1 MSTIVTMPQKG
12 LTEESAVIA
21 QWYVKAGDTVKVG
34 DLLFATEIGKATFD
48 VESEAEGTVLELF
61 AEAGEDVAIKTPV
74 CVIGT
79 PGESYE
85 RPTAAAAVEEEVA
98 APAAQVVAAAAP
110 VQTAAAAA
118 GGEVFISPRAR
129 AAAERRGIDYTN
141 AVATGAEGRI
151 IERDIDTLAAARP
164 AAAAPVQAAA
174 AAAADEEFTIVPN
187 SGIRKVIA
195 KNMHDSLA
203 NMAQLSMTAY
213 FDATE
218 VLAFRDKVKKQG
230 AELGFANI
238 SVNDMIL
245 YAVSRTL
252 PDHPILNAHYSDKE
266 MKLFKHVHLGIAT
279 DTERGLMV
287 PVLTGGDMKSLN
299 QISLEAKELAAAC
312 RENRISPQALSGG
325 TITVSN
331 LGNTGVSSFTPVI
344 NPPQT
349 ALVGV
354 CGIEWKVRPG
364 KDGAPELYQAIG
376 LSLTI
381 DHRAVDGAPAARFLK
396 DLCGRLE
403 NFTLLLAK

>member
-21 QWYVKAGDTVKVG
+21 QWYVEVGDTVKKG

-48 VESEAEGTVLELF
+48 VESEANGTVLELF
-61 AEAGEDVAIKTPV
+61 AEAGDDVAIKTPV

-85 RPTAAAAVEEEVA
+85 RLTAGAAQQRDKVALVDSVTATPVQIRTSDSAVED
-98 APAAQVVAAAAP
+98 
-110 VQTAAAAA
+110 
-118 GGEVFISPRAR
+118 VFISPRAR
-129 AAAERRGIDYTN
+129 AAAEHRGIDFTN
-141 AVATGAEGRI
+141 AIPTGAEGRI
-151 IERDIDTLAAARP
+151 IERDIDTLAAKRP
-164 AAAAPVQAAA
+164 APKATTAEASPAEED
-174 AAAADEEFTIVPN
+174 ADFTIVPN

-195 KNMHDSLA
+195 KNMHDSIA

-218 VLAFRDKVKKQG
+218 ILAFREKVKKKG
-230 AELGFANI
+230 AEMGYGNI
-238 SVNDMIL
+238 SINDMIL
-245 YAVSRTL
+245 YAVSRTIL
-252 PDHPILNAHYSDKE
+252 DHPLLNAHYSDKE
-266 MKLFKHVHLGIAT
+266 MKLFKHVNLGVAT

-287 PVLTGGDMKSLN
+287 PTLMRGDTKSLN
-299 QISLEAKELAAAC
+299 QISLEAKELSAAC

-325 TITVSN
+325 TITISN
-331 LGNTGVSSFTPVI
+331 LGNTGISSFTPVI

-364 KDGAPELYQAIG
+364 KDGTPELYQAIG

-381 DHRAVDGAPAARFLK
+381 DHRAVDGAPAARFLN
-396 DLCGRLE
+396 DLCRRLE